1 MKICFIT
8 YTVFSHGGTQRISS
22 TIAKELSKEH
32 DIRLLLTS
40 RRKEGNPYNIND
52 KDFQIDYYELSLFR
66 KVIRNSV
73 TWLTSKGFFTGKR
86 ASWYSK
92 LMFLPKQNR
101 FLKKYIKENDFDL
114 VVGFDVA
121 SSLWIGSVKDEV
133 TTPMVGRIQASY
145 DHFFGAP
152 DRGSWKHEEVF
163 GDALP
168 KLEKVVVLS
177 KDDEKV
183 FNEKLDINTQFI
195 YNAHSLNYSKKT
207 NLSTKK
213 FVALGRC
220 THHKGFDIV
229 VDAFNIFAKENKDWK
244 LDIVG
249 DGPLKPLLEEKIISY
264 NLADRVTLLPFSNK
278 VEDRFSDADVF
289 IFSSRYE
296 GFGIVQV
303 EALSCGLP
311 IVASDI
317 PITKELLK
325 DKGIAEFYEN
335 ENPEDLARAM
345 HKIVSQDLKEMSDK
359 AIEYSKEFTSNKVAA
374 NYNKL
379 FKEVAKK

>member
-32 DIRLLLTS
+32 DIRLLLTT
-40 RRKEGNPYNIND
+40 RRKEGNPYNLNEQEI
-52 KDFQIDYYELSLFR
+52 KIDYYELNLIR

-73 TWLTSKGFFTGKR
+73 SWLTTKGFFTGKR

-92 LMFLPKQNR
+92 LMFLPKRNK

-114 VVGFDVA
+114 VVGFDAA
-121 SSLWIGSVKDEV
+121 SSLWIASIKGDVD
-133 TTPMVGRIQASY
+133 TRMVGRIQASY
-145 DHFFGAP
+145 DHFFGAS
-152 DRGSWKHEEVF
+152 DRGSWRHEDVF
-163 GDALP
+163 GDALS

-177 KDDEKV
+177 KDDERI
-183 FNEKLDINTQFI
+183 FNEKLKINTHFI
-195 YNAHSLNYSKKT
+195 YNAHSLDYKKKT
-207 NLSTKK
+207 NLSNKK
-213 FVALGRC
+213 FIALGRC

-229 VDAFNIFAKENKDWK
+229 VDAFNIFSRENTDWK
-244 LDIVG
+244 LEIVG

-264 NLADRVTLLPFSNK
+264 NLAERITLLPFSNQ

-289 IFSSRYE
+289 IFSSRFE

-325 DKGIAEFYEN
+325 DRGIAIFYEN

-345 HKIVSQDLKEMSDK
+345 HTIIGQNMKEMSQK
-359 AIEYSKEFTSNKVAA
+359 ALDYSKEFTADKVAA
-374 NYNKL
+374 KYNRL
-379 FKEVAKK
+379 FKEVAKL

>member
-32 DIRLLLTS
+32 EIHLLLTS
-40 RRKEGNPYNIND
+40 KRKEGNPYNINEE
-52 KDFQIDYYELSLFR
+52 DFKIDYYELSLFR
-66 KVIRNSV
+66 KVIRNAV
-73 TWLTSKGFFTGKR
+73 TWIATKGFFTGKR
-86 ASWYSK
+86 ADWYSK
-92 LMFLPKQNR
+92 MMFLPKQNR
-101 FLKKYIKENDFDL
+101 FLKKFIQSNKFDL

-121 SSLWIGSVKDEV
+121 GSLWIGSIKESVGV
-133 TTPMVGRIQASY
+133 PMIGRIQASY

-163 GDALP
+163 GSTLP
-168 KLEKVVVLS
+168 KLNKVVVLS
-177 KDDEKV
+177 KDDERE
-183 FNEKLDINTQFI
+183 FSEKLNINTRFI
-195 YNAHSLNYSKKT
+195 YNAHNLGYKKITKLN
-207 NLSTKK
+207 NKK

-229 VDAFNIFAKENKDWK
+229 VEAFNIFARDNKDWN
-244 LDIVG
+244 LEIVG
-249 DGPLKPLLEEKIISY
+249 DGPLKPLLEQKINSY
-264 NLADRVTLLPFSNK
+264 NLADRITLLPFSDQ

-289 IFSSRYE
+289 VFSSRFE

-311 IVASDI
+311 IIASDI

-325 DKGIAEFYEN
+325 DRGIAEFYEN
-335 ENPEDLARAM
+335 ENPDDLARAM
-345 HKIVSQDLKEMSDK
+345 HTIISQDLKEMSNR
-359 AIEYSKEFTSNKVAA
+359 ALAYSKEFTSDKVAA
-374 NYNKL
+374 KYNQL
-379 FKEVAKK
+379 FKDVAGK

>member
-1 MKICFIT
+1 M
-8 YTVFSHGGTQRISS
+8 
-22 TIAKELSKEH
+22 
-32 DIRLLLTS
+32 
-40 RRKEGNPYNIND
+40 
-52 KDFQIDYYELSLFR
+52 
-66 KVIRNSV
+66 IRNSV
-73 TWLTSKGFFTGKR
+73 TWLTTKGLFKGKR
-86 ASWYSK
+86 AGWYSK

-121 SSLWIGSVKDEV
+121 SSLWLGSIKDSISI
-133 TTPMVGRIQASY
+133 PMVGRIQASF

-152 DRGSWKHEEVF
+152 DRGSWKHEAVF

-168 KLEKVVVLS
+168 KLERVVVLS

-183 FNEKLDINTQFI
+183 FNEKLNINTKFI
-195 YNAHSLNYSKKT
+195 YNAHSLDYTKKT

-229 VDAFNIFAKENKDWK
+229 VDAFNIFAKNNKDWK

-249 DGPLKPLLEEKIISY
+249 DGPLKPMLEEKIISY

-289 IFSSRYE
+289 IFSSRFE

-325 DKGIAEFYEN
+325 DRGIAEFYEN

-345 HKIVSQDLKEMSDK
+345 HKIIDQDLKEMSSK
-359 AIEYSKEFTSNKVAA
+359 ALEYSLEFTSDKVAA
-374 NYNKL
+374 KYNKL
-379 FKEVAKK
+379 FKEVASK

>member
-32 DIRLLLTS
+32 DIRILLTTK
-40 RRKEGNPYNIND
+40 RKEGNPYNINES
-52 KDFQIDYYELSLFR
+52 DFAIDYYELSLFR
-66 KVIRNSV
+66 KVIRNAVS
-73 TWLTSKGFFTGKR
+73 WLATKGVFSGQR
-86 ASWYSK
+86 ASWFSK
-92 LMFLPKQNR
+92 LMFLPKQKR
-101 FLKKYIKENDFDL
+101 FIKKYIKKHEFDL

-121 SSLWIGSVKDEV
+121 NSLLLGSIKDDV
-133 TTPMVGRIQASY
+133 DVPMVGRIQASY

-152 DRGSWKHEEVF
+152 NRGSWKHEEIF
-163 GDALP
+163 GNALT
-168 KLEKVVVLS
+168 KLDKVVVLS
-177 KDDEKV
+177 RDDERV
-183 FNEKLDINTQFI
+183 FYDKLNINTQFI
-195 YNAHSLNYSKKT
+195 YNAHSLNYNKKT
-207 NLSTKK
+207 NLATKK
-213 FVALGRC
+213 FIALGRC

-229 VDAFNIFAKENKDWK
+229 IDAFNIFSRENKEWK
-244 LDIVG
+244 LEIVG

-264 NLADRVTLLPFSNK
+264 NLADRVTLLPFSDK
-278 VEDRFSDADVF
+278 VEERFSEADVF

-325 DKGIAEFYEN
+325 DRGIAEFYVN
-335 ENPEDLARAM
+335 ENTEDLARAM
-345 HKIVSQDLKEMSDK
+345 QKIINQDLQVMSVK
-359 AIEYSKEFTSNKVAA
+359 AVEYSKEFTSDKVAA
-374 NYNKL
+374 KYNKI
-379 FKEVAKK
+379 FKEVVNK

>member
-32 DIRLLLTS
+32 DIRLLLTTK
-40 RRKEGNPYNIND
+40 RKEGNPYNLDDQQI
-52 KDFQIDYYELSLFR
+52 KIDYYELSLIR

-73 TWLTSKGFFTGKR
+73 TWLTTKGFFTGKR

-101 FLKKYIKENDFDL
+101 FLKKYIKDNDFDL

-121 SSLWIGSVKDEV
+121 SSLWLGSIKDDMS
-133 TTPMVGRIQASY
+133 TPMVGRIQASF

-152 DRGSWKHEEVF
+152 DRGSWKHEEIF

-168 KLEKVVVLS
+168 KLERVVVLS
-177 KDDEKV
+177 KDDERI
-183 FNEKLDINTQFI
+183 FNQKLNINTHFI
-195 YNAHSLNYSKKT
+195 YNAHSLDYKKKT
-207 NLSTKK
+207 DLTTKK
-213 FVALGRC
+213 FIALGRC

-229 VDAFNIFAKENKDWK
+229 VDAFNIFAKDNKDWK
-244 LDIVG
+244 LEIVG

-264 NLADRVTLLPFSNK
+264 NLADRVTLLPFSNQ

-289 IFSSRYE
+289 IFSSRFE

-317 PITKELLK
+317 PITKELLN
-325 DKGIAEFYEN
+325 DKGIATFYEN
-335 ENPEDLARAM
+335 ENPEDLAKAM
-345 HKIVSQDLKEMSDK
+345 HTMIGQNLQEMSRK
-359 AIEYSKEFTSNKVAA
+359 ALDYSKEFTSEKVAA
-374 NYNKL
+374 KYNKL
-379 FKEVAKK
+379 FKEVAEK

>member
-32 DIRLLLTS
+32 DIRLLLTT
-40 RRKEGNPYNIND
+40 RRKEGNPYNLDEQKI
-52 KDFQIDYYELSLFR
+52 KIDYYELSLIR

-73 TWLTSKGFFTGKR
+73 TWLTTKGFFTGKR
-86 ASWYSK
+86 ANWYSK
-92 LMFLPKQNR
+92 FMFLPKQNR
-101 FLKKYIKENDFDL
+101 FLKKYIKDNNFDL

-121 SSLWIGSVKDEV
+121 SSLWLGSIKDEV
-133 TTPMVGRIQASY
+133 NTPMIGRIQASY

-168 KLEKVVVLS
+168 KLERVVVLS
-177 KDDEKV
+177 QDDERI
-183 FNEKLDINTQFI
+183 FNNKLNINTHYI
-195 YNAHSLNYSKKT
+195 YNAHSLDYKKKT
-207 NLSTKK
+207 NLTTKK
-213 FVALGRC
+213 FIALGRC

-264 NLADRVTLLPFSNK
+264 NLADRVTLLPFSDQ

-289 IFSSRYE
+289 IFSSRFE

-325 DKGIAEFYEN
+325 DRGIATFYEN

-345 HKIVSQDLKEMSDK
+345 HKIIGQDLNEMSKK
-359 AIEYSKEFTSNKVAA
+359 ALEYSREFTSEKVAA
-374 NYNKL
+374 KYNNL
-379 FKEVAKK
+379 FKEVAER

>member
-32 DIRLLLTS
+32 DIRLLLTTK
-40 RRKEGNPYNIND
+40 RKEGNPYNLDEQEI
-52 KDFQIDYYELSLFR
+52 KIDYYELSLFK

-73 TWLTSKGFFTGKR
+73 SWLATKGFFTGKR
-86 ASWYSK
+86 ARYYSK
-92 LMFLPKQNR
+92 LMFLPKRNK
-101 FLKKYIKENDFDL
+101 FLKNYIKENDFDL
-114 VVGFDVA
+114 VVGFDAA
-121 SSLWIGSVKDEV
+121 SSLWIGSIKGDIDI
-133 TTPMVGRIQASY
+133 PMVGRIQASY

-152 DRGSWKHEEVF
+152 DRGSWKHEDVF
-163 GDALP
+163 GDTLP
-168 KLEKVVVLS
+168 KLDKVVVLS
-177 KDDEKV
+177 KDDERI
-183 FNEKLDINTQFI
+183 FSTKLNINTHYI
-195 YNAHSLNYSKKT
+195 YNAHSLNYQKKT
-207 NLSTKK
+207 NLTTKK
-213 FVALGRC
+213 FIALGRC

-229 VDAFNIFAKENKDWK
+229 VDAFNVFARDNKDWN
-244 LDIVG
+244 LEIVG

-264 NLADRVTLLPFSNK
+264 NLADRITLMPFSDK

-289 IFSSRYE
+289 IFSSRFE

-325 DKGIAEFYEN
+325 DRGIATFYEN

-345 HKIVSQDLKEMSDK
+345 HTIIGQNLEEMSQK
-359 AIEYSKEFTSNKVAA
+359 ALNYSKEFTADKVAA
-374 NYNKL
+374 KYNQL
-379 FKEVAKK
+379 FKDVAKR